1 MDSVDKENQPNEPL
15 AGEEALDKHI
25 LDIGHHLESVDTLPW
40 VGKKYG
46 IRLVQIEGSKIT
58 VEIVD
63 PEMEVEAGEPLEK
76 LEDDAKSDSPV
87 AKETK
92 DSASNDKPEKL
103 TYGVEPMGEQRD
115 EPQTYAITPLR
126 TEDHDFSLKVPGIIE
141 RIRKNQ
147 SVIFEGTRFS
157 GKRQCIIH
165 AISTRINPFV
175 NTNKTR
181 ILFITFER
189 ESTEFFHQRVT
200 DNIKHLPNVRTSL
213 CVGSTK
219 VRDNIRELEGGCQI
233 VFGTPA
239 RLVDLMQRSV
249 LKLQDVSFVVMYCNR
264 HLPAEFQDTLQAIT
278 RQLPSHFQYLIT
290 YPLGANFDFQLLQT
304 YTYQRFG
311 RHVSVIDNVPH
322 LHRLNIVSK
331 PLFKRDVIWMMQ
343 KNQRVGLVCD
353 RHDMRNVDIWLG
365 DIHAPIKCL
374 VPAYRK
380 LPTKG
385 RERRQY
391 IKASKALFKERVRAF
406 NWGILLILQES
417 VKFAPSALDGSLDAI
432 ILLGNSVKIHD
443 PDYRDHM
450 LVKPGG
456 HIFTNIPDLQ
466 FDAPRE
472 VVDDATPEPASPGT
486 PTMAANNQDILLEV
500 PQRMTN
506 NRETTFDKE
515 NIENILEATV

>member
-1 MDSVDKENQPNEPL
+1 MSKIEDNI
-15 AGEEALDKHI
+15 AGETKNSALQKFERHV
-25 LDIGHHLESVDTLPW
+25 LAIGKQLTLFDTKKW
-40 VGKKYG
+40 VGKEYEIK
-46 IRLVQIEGSKIT
+46 LVSTEGSKIT
-58 VEIVD
+58 LEIID
-63 PEMEVEAGEPLEK
+63 AAQEEEVEAK
-76 LEDDAKSDSPV
+76 SPV
-87 AKETK
+87 KQDIKPNGLKTPTSPSKEAKTP
-92 DSASNDKPEKL
+92 SANDTPEKL
-103 TYGVEPMGEQRD
+103 TYGVEPIGEDRD
-115 EPQTYAITPLR
+115 QPHTYAPTPLR
-126 TEDHDFSLKVPGIIE
+126 TEDHDYSLKVPAIIE
-141 RIRKNQ
+141 TIRKNQ

-157 GKRQCIIH
+157 GKRQCIIG

-219 VRDNIRELEGGCQI
+219 VRDNIRELEQGCQI

-249 LKLQDVSFVVMYCNR
+249 LKLGDVSFVVMYCNR
-264 HLPAEFQDTLQAIT
+264 HLPAEFQETLQAIS

-290 YPLGANFDFQLLQT
+290 YPLGAKFDFQLLQS
-304 YTYQRFG
+304 YTYNRFG
-311 RHVSVIDNVPH
+311 RHVSVVDNVPH
-322 LHRLNIVSK
+322 LHRLNIISK
-331 PLFKRDVIWMMQ
+331 PLYKRDVVWMMQ
-343 KNQRVGLVCD
+343 NKQRVGLVCD
-353 RHDMRNVDIWLG
+353 RQDMRTVDIWLG

-406 NWGILLILQES
+406 TWGMLLILQES
-417 VKFAPSALDGSLDAI
+417 VKFAPNALDGSLDAI
-432 ILLGNSVKIHD
+432 ILLGNSMKIHD

-466 FDAPRE
+466 FL
-472 VVDDATPEPASPGT
+472 TPKQLHHVLKDQEERGDIISSPVKKTPQIPGT
-486 PTMAANNQDILLEV
+486 AGEGFEV
-500 PQRMTN
+500 
-506 NRETTFDKE
+506 
-515 NIENILEATV
+515 